1 MINMNISRKFT
12 CSEYN
17 KRRSQCK
24 KALGDLQ
31 TELSI
36 DSLGQLTKETFDNNQ
51 HLIKDDV
58 DRKRAKHAVYEN
70 ARTLEAFENL
80 LQRDLRAFGQ
90 LMYAFIYSFKYAYVL
105 IG

>member
-17 KRRSQCK
+17 KRRSQCE

-70 ARTLEAFENL
+70 ARTLEALEK
-80 LQRDLRAFGQ
+80 LQQGDLRAFGQ
-90 LMYAFIYSFKYAYVL
+90 LMYASHDSLKNDYE
-105 IG
+105 